1 MHFNKWTDT
10 RPRSGRHANGLTGKW
25 TRKSFVAD
33 GRTRA
38 RLFTSANSDADAEVT
53 PEQTAGLSLCPLLV
67 HGLPLA
73 GHLGVR
79 DTCCSCVKTRD
90 FPLSDSAVGLKSIS
104 DEQISS
110 DTTSTEDAFFFRL
123 GQEGHVWWDVNVPL
137 NLSKT
142 TTPALAGLLSLPR
155 LEGV

>member
-1 MHFNKWTDT
+1 MYGDSAAGIFTPAGAKGA
-10 RPRSGRHANGLTGKW
+10 GRHADGLTDTW

-67 HGLPLA
+67 YGLPLA

-90 FPLSDSAVGLKSIS
+90 FLLSDIEAK
-104 DEQISS
+104 
-110 DTTSTEDAFFFRL
+110 
-123 GQEGHVWWDVNVPL
+123 VNL
-137 NLSKT
+137 
-142 TTPALAGLLSLPR
+142 R
-155 LEGV
+155 